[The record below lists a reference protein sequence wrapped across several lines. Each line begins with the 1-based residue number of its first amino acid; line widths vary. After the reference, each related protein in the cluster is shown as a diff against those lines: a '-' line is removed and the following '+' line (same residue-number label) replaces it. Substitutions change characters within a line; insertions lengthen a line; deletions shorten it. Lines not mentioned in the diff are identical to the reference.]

1 MIQLYTHLSSSI
13 APSVTLQFS
22 LSDDPRTRLPE
33 RYKDVCKASSKFTL
47 LSHLDEAG
55 SLFLVCTDATW
66 HSFPGVLTNAA
77 DVLANGD
84 PPDYRAR
91 PDFPRPAA
99 HAANAVAAVLSLY
112 KQALDVLLSP

>member
-1 MIQLYTHLSSSI
+1 MSSSI

-33 RYKDVCKASSKFTL
+33 WYKDVYKASSTL

-55 SLFLVCTDATW
+55 GLFLVCTDATW

-77 DVLANGD
+77 MLQLQLFSRQAI
-84 PPDYRAR
+84 
-91 PDFPRPAA
+91 PRTI
-99 HAANAVAAVLSLY
+99 
-112 KQALDVLLSP
+112 ALDRIFPDRLPMLPTPLLLC